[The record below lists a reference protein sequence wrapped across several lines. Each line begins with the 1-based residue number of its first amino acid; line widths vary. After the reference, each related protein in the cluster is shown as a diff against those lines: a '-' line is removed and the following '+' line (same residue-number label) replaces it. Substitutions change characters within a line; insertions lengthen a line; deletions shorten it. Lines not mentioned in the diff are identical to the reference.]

1 MTSAPRNSL
10 LALVMFA
17 AIALE
22 PMPAFAQPGVAIYG
36 GTGKDGANHGLA
48 IISHRDFWQHSFES
62 GWRARAHLETSLT
75 HIDGD
80 GLGGNRLSVVGLTP
94 TLRFEPPR
102 SPGFLEFGIGA
113 NYFDQ
118 KDINSRKSVGTHFEF
133 GDIIG
138 LGLKFGQRRQFEIGY
153 RLIHY
158 SNAGIRRPN
167 PGVDFHTLRLKSDF

>member
-1 MTSAPRNSL
+1 MVVFS
-10 LALVMFA
+10 

-22 PMPAFAQPGVAIYG
+22 SILAFAQPGVAVYG

-48 IISHRDFWQHSFES
+48 IISHQDIWQHGFES
-62 GWRARAHLETSLT
+62 GWRARGHLETSLT
-75 HIDGD
+75 HIEAD
-80 GLGGNRLSVVGLTP
+80 GLGGNRLTVVGLTP

-118 KDINSRKSVGTHFEF
+118 KAVNSVKSVGTHFEF
-133 GDIIG
+133 GDLIG
-138 LGLKFGQRRQFEIGY
+138 LGLKFGEQRQFEIGY

-158 SNAGIRRPN
+158 SNAGTRGPN
-167 PGVDFHTLRLKSDF
+167 PGVDFHILRLKSDF

>member
-1 MTSAPRNSL
+1 MVAFTVIS
-10 LALVMFA
+10 
-17 AIALE
+17 LE
-22 PMPAFAQPGVAIYG
+22 PIRASAQPGIAIYG
-36 GTGKDGANHGLA
+36 GTGKDGASYGLA
-48 IISHRDFWQHSFES
+48 IISHQDFWQHGFES

-75 HIDGD
+75 HIDAD
-80 GLGGNRLSVVGLTP
+80 GLSANRLSVVGLTP
-94 TLRFEPPR
+94 TVRFEPPR

-118 KDINSRKSVGTHFEF
+118 KDVDSRKSVGTHFEF

-138 LGLKFGQRRQFEIGY
+138 LGIKFGQRCQLEIGY

-167 PGVDFHTLRLKSDF
+167 PGVDFHTLRLKTDF